1 MSSVRNCG
9 ELGVNLQKIC
19 SRLLANDELVK
30 LLYYTDTDPFSQE
43 PLSNQ
48 QKNALLNDL
57 ICVVPKV
64 GARTDSRSVIA
75 IYIPRAVGVS
85 SNTEFRSVEV
95 AIEVFVPLSQWII
108 KDTNFRPF
116 AILGEIQK
124 SLNHK
129 SINGLGTIEG
139 GDFELTAVT
148 NEMSTYRQIFTIVE
162 YE

>member
-1 MSSVRNCG
+1 METIRNCG

-19 SRLLANDELVK
+19 SRLMANDNLVK
-30 LLYYTDTDPFSQE
+30 LLYYTDLDPLNQE
-43 PLSNQ
+43 ALSEK
-48 QKNALLNDL
+48 QKNALFGDL

-64 GARTDSRSVIA
+64 GTRTDSRSVIA
-75 IYIPRAVGVS
+75 VYIPRAVGIS

-108 KDTNFRPF
+108 KDMNLRPF
-116 AILGEIQK
+116 AILGEIQS

-129 SINGLGTIEG
+129 RINGLGTIEG
-139 GDFELTAVT
+139 GDFELISVT
-148 NEMSTYRQIFTIVE
+148 NEMATYRQTFSIIE